1 MEQLTFDILHADGR
15 RESTTAQAPR
25 IVVGSGAH
33 CDVRLAPDQA
43 AFEHVAIEDHPAGP
57 LMRSLA
63 TSPAVVLDGAP
74 LTTHALGAVTTFRIG
89 ATQIEIKRAVL
100 GVEAQSSSLGPAMIA
115 KLAVVALLAVGIF
128 AVSHMNKEQPVAAPP
143 KMPEL
148 FAKAVTECPRTD
160 PAEARVL
167 GDDNR
172 ALGGGARER
181 SPFDPREARSAV
193 RSYELAAV
201 CYRRANALEAAEES
215 ASNAKRMREE
225 TTLDFRAR
233 RVRLERVLL
242 VGDYEVA
249 AQDVAVLRALT
260 EGQPG
265 EYTRWLAS
273 VTQDIK
279 NQKAE
284 KSQ

>member
-15 RESTTAQAPR
+15 RESTTAQALR
-25 IVVGSGAH
+25 IVIGSGAH

-74 LTTHALGAVTTFRIG
+74 LTTHALGVSARFSIG
-89 ATQIEIKRAVL
+89 ATQIEIKRAALAAV
-100 GVEAQSSSLGPAMIA
+100 AQGSSLGAKMIA
-115 KLAVVALLAVGIF
+115 KLAVVALLAVAVF
-128 AVSHMNKEQPVAAPP
+128 AASQMKKEQAVVAPP
-143 KMPEL
+143 KMPDL

-172 ALGGGARER
+172 ALGDGARER

-193 RSYELAAV
+193 RSYELSAV
-201 CYRRANALEAAEES
+201 CYRRAGLAEAAEES
-215 ASNAKRMREE
+215 SSNAKRMREE

-242 VGDYEVA
+242 VSDFEIA
-249 AQDVAVLRALT
+249 SQDVAVLRALT
-260 EGQPG
+260 EGQQG

-279 NQKAE
+279 NQKTE